1 MMSVLTSGF
10 TITVGIDGT
19 FVLVLVLFGIIV
31 IEELFLG
38 LVWLDGAT
46 GGGATA
52 GGCGG
57 ETGRTGF

>member
-10 TITVGIDGT
+10 TITIGIDGT

-38 LVWLDGAT
+38 LVAT
-46 GGGATA
+46 GDGVTA
-52 GGCGG
+52 GGGGG
-57 ETGRTGF
+57 ETGCTGF